1 MTGSATVGLA
11 LALVFFGWTDAAVV
25 VVVVGSGA
33 GTCASA
39 DAAPTTSG
47 VSFCEIACS
56 ACFAVSVNTFGI
68 ESFFGFFSFIASWLA
83 VKASGWDVTVSVFL
97 GSGSLAGTFTLA
109 EGWTTVVFSS
119 IWFFFCFLSLTVIHS
134 PLLSSSLLFVN
145 WTFSSCSNFFSCCFT
160 SDFLATCCFWLFNS
174 AFFTFFLS

>member
-11 LALVFFGWTDAAVV
+11 LALVFFGWTDADAAVV
-25 VVVVGSGA
+25 VVVIVSGA
-33 GTCASA
+33 G
-39 DAAPTTSG
+39 AATTTTSG
-47 VSFCEIACS
+47 VCCCKITCS
-56 ACFAVSVNTFGI
+56 GCFVVSVNTFGI
-68 ESFFGFFSFIASWLA
+68 ESFFGFFSLIASWLA
-83 VKASGWDVTVSVFL
+83 VKASGWDIIVSVFL

-109 EGWTTVVFSS
+109 EGWTTVGFSS

-174 AFFTFFLS
+174 AFFTFFLKV